1 MSLQL
6 SQVQK
11 KEVEL
16 PGPEVIIT
24 KICLGNCNSASFQ
37 TMADLYLQGVELLE
51 QLGLPRYEVVLLVQK
66 VDVIPE
72 ASQSIWQL
80 LYKLPHSRN
89 IFLR

>member
-24 KICLGNCNSASFQ
+24 KICLRNCDNASFQ

-51 QLGLPRYEVVLLVQK
+51 QLGLPRYEVLLLAREVGCYPRGK
-66 VDVIPE
+66 SEYMATPV
-72 ASQSIWQL
+72 
-80 LYKLPHSRN
+80 
-89 IFLR
+89 

>member
-16 PGPEVIIT
+16 PGPEVKIT
-24 KICLGNCNSASFQ
+24 KIRLGNCNSASFQ

-51 QLGLPRYEVVLLVQK
+51 QLGLPRYEVLLLVQK
-66 VDVIPE
+66 VYVIPE

-89 IFLR
+89 FF